1 MEKKPVTYCV
11 VDTFTDSPFKENP
24 TAVCLLDEEREDDEW
39 FQTVAS
45 EFNLPMTCFLNSIAD
60 SESETHDPSHSSI
73 NPRFRL
79 RWFNPVAQV
88 KFCGHGTLA
97 ASYFLFT
104 SGLVNANKI
113 EFLTLFGVLIG
124 KRVSES
130 QECS

>member
-60 SESETHDPSHSSI
+60 SESETHDSSHSSI

-88 KFCGHGTLA
+88 TSPSLKVRKKYRTVC
-97 ASYFLFT
+97 FL
-104 SGLVNANKI
+104 ND
-113 EFLTLFGVLIG
+113 LFG
-124 KRVSES
+124 
-130 QECS
+130 C